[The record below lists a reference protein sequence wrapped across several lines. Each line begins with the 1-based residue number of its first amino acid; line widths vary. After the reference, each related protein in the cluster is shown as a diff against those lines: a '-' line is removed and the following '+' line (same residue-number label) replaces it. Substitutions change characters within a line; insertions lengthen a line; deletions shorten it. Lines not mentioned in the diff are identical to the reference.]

1 MCVCA
6 CVQTHKT
13 NRQPTFNQQKTR
25 NENRLTRL
33 DNFESLSGHFHVV
46 GSSIQHKESTDST
59 MNDAWELATDQGAHG
74 AVVVADHQAQ
84 GRGRHARQWVSARTD
99 DILVSVVMKVR
110 PAIAPELLM
119 ISSLAVLNVAKL
131 YGVDGSIKW
140 PNDVQVRGNKIA
152 GVIAESRTVID
163 SDAGD
168 SESSIPNLLN
178 VVIGI
183 GLNVNSM
190 HSDAADAGFTATSLK
205 SELGHAVD
213 RGEVFNR
220 LLSSLDI
227 LYRRIDSGESVVSEW
242 ASRIT
247 TIGRRV
253 TVADVVNPD
262 RDYISGTAVD
272 IDPLGRLI
280 VRDESG
286 RDWPVSGGE
295 VTVVDIE

>member
-1 MCVCA
+1 
-6 CVQTHKT
+6 VQTHKT

-59 MNDAWELATDQGAHG
+59 MNDAWELATDQGTHG
-74 AVVVADHQAQ
+74 AVVVADHQTQ
-84 GRGRHARQWVSARTD
+84 GRGRHAREWVSARAD
-99 DILVSVVMKVR
+99 DILVSIVMKVR
-110 PAIAPELLM
+110 PAIAHELLM
-119 ISSLAVLNVAKL
+119 ISSLAVLNV
-131 YGVDGSIKW
+131 VDAHGIKGSIKW
-140 PNDVQVRGNKIA
+140 PNDVQVDGKKIA
-152 GVIAESRTVID
+152 GVIAESRTVVD
-163 SDAGD
+163 SDGAD
-168 SESSIPNLLN
+168 SRSPITSVLN
-178 VVIGI
+178 VVVGI

-190 HSDAADAGFTATSLK
+190 HESTSDAKFEATSLR
-205 SELGHAVD
+205 SELGRAVD
-213 RGEVFNR
+213 RSEAFSQ
-220 LLSSLDI
+220 LLSSLDNF
-227 LYRRIDSGESVVSEW
+227 YRRIDSGESVVSEW

-247 TIGRRV
+247 TIGRKV